1 MLAITILC
9 DQTNERNSEQ
19 DISRI
24 PWTLKTV
31 LSLYV
36 NNEHIKNNGSN
47 FFLSFG
53 YIITFLCAEPG
64 L

>member
-1 MLAITILC
+1 MLTVTILC
-9 DQTNERNSEQ
+9 DQTNERNSKQ
-19 DISRI
+19 NTSRI
-24 PWTLKTV
+24 PLTLKTV

-36 NNEHIKNNGSN
+36 NNELIKNNGFN
-47 FFLSFG
+47 FFLFR